1 MAGHP
6 AGAEDGAANR
16 RFPVQKHNRTNRAR
30 NGRMR
35 EAGRGAARITR
46 RELADHFALFGA
58 GCGPAGQITLH
69 PAALQDPE
77 QGGLIGGFRA
87 LADRVQSQCASHS
100 EGQADRFK
108 QSLGHV
114 FRPGDIRAW
123 HAAAL
128 TNFYSIFGDVLSI
141 GETLEAFDRRRGG

>member
-1 MAGHP
+1 MAACARP
-6 AGAEDGAANR
+6 AGAL
-16 RFPVQKHNRTNRAR
+16 RALLVASLQIISR
-30 NGRMR
+30 VS
-35 EAGRGAARITR
+35 A
-46 RELADHFALFGA
+46 A
-58 GCGPAGQITLH
+58 GCAPAEQITLH

-141 GETLEAFDRRRGG
+141 AETLEAFDRRRGV